1 MISTSTQIIG
11 EKPQTVSGPLWGIIH
26 PSVVLTLM
34 MVSRAVREVI
44 YAARHCLLGL
54 QHQGELGGSVGG
66 GRGRLYLLASL
77 FLHVNPTPS
86 ILCQRLQFLCSSLV
100 IQMHGR
106 GVGG

>member
-34 MVSRAVREVI
+34 IVSRAVREVI

-54 QHQGELGGSVGG
+54 QHQGELGRKC
-66 GRGRLYLLASL
+66 RGRAGASL
-77 FLHVNPTPS
+77 PPRFSLPSRQPHALHTLSEAAVSLFFLGDPNAW
-86 ILCQRLQFLCSSLV
+86 
-100 IQMHGR
+100 
-106 GVGG
+106 